1 MLPMIL
7 RSDPQYPLHRM
18 YVVKLDRDAMPDALH
33 GRLENL
39 VSGTQRHFAS
49 AQELHG
55 LMERDLERED
65 APGQSPDPIP

>member
-1 MLPMIL
+1 MIL

-18 YVVKLDRDAMPDALH
+18 YVVKLDRDATPDALH

-55 LMERDLERED
+55 LMERDL
-65 APGQSPDPIP
+65 